1 MNHPNRTVA
10 PAVADICDLHLA
22 PSRSITL
29 PNGIALTII
38 NQGDQPVSR
47 LTLLWEG
54 GQLDF
59 SQRELPAIMMESLR
73 EGAEGLT
80 GEQIEDLIDFNG
92 AILSRYPAIHHTGL
106 TLVSLNHRLP
116 QLLEMMRQIIFR
128 PTFDEVAISR
138 QKAKTAANLRV
149 SLSKVSYVA
158 NQAATRL
165 ICGASHPEAAHNSP
179 EAVEAITRQQIVDT
193 HQQIINHGRLCAFL
207 AGQIDAQT
215 EANVVDFLSS
225 FPTVAPESI
234 IRVQPYCAEA
244 PQRVDI
250 TMPQAVQSAITMC
263 IPAIDRL
270 HPDYINLRLAV
281 MALGGYFGSRLMQN
295 IREDLGLTYG
305 IAAALHGSP
314 EGGYIRIAA
323 QCDHSYIDQV
333 IEQTKLE
340 MQKLADQPIDA
351 DELTRLRR
359 YAWSNLATTADSPF
373 TTADYYITSRLV
385 GTPPGYFADQLAA
398 IRHLTP
404 ATIQSMARTYF
415 TTASLRT
422 ATAGSA

>member
-1 MNHPNRTVA
+1 MSHPDRTVA

-22 PSRSITL
+22 SSRSITL

-59 SQRELPAIMMESLR
+59 SPRDLPAIMMESLR
-73 EGAEGLT
+73 EGAAGLS
-80 GEQIEDLIDFNG
+80 GEQVEDIIDFNG
-92 AILSRYPAIHHTGL
+92 AILSRYPANHHTGL
-106 TLVSLNHRLP
+106 TLVCLNHRLP
-116 QLLEMMRQIIFR
+116 QLLEMLRQIIFR
-128 PTFDEVAISR
+128 PTFDEAAINR
-138 QKAKTAANLRV
+138 QTAKTAANIRV
-149 SLSKVSYVA
+149 SLSKVSYIA
-158 NQAATRL
+158 NHAVTRL
-165 ICGASHPEAAHNSP
+165 VSGLSHPESAQPSP

-193 HQQIINHGRLCAFL
+193 HHQVIGRGRLCAFL
-207 AGQIDAQT
+207 AGQIDAPT
-215 EANVVDFLSS
+215 EALVTEFLST
-225 FPTVAPESI
+225 FPAAESESV
-234 IRVQPYCAEA
+234 IRVQQFCAEA

-250 TMPQAVQSAITMC
+250 TIPQAVQSAITMC
-263 IPAIDRL
+263 IPAIDRR

-340 MQKLADQPIDA
+340 MQKLAEEPIDA
-351 DELTRLRR
+351 EELTRLRR

-373 TTADYYITSRLV
+373 TTADYYITARLV

-415 TTASLRT
+415 TTAVLRI
-422 ATAGSA
+422 ATAGPA